1 MCSTLIAAHA
11 LQKVNMEKSPPVKG
25 SLSGKVNLPCH
36 FSTMPTL
43 PPSYNTTSEFL
54 RIKWSKIEL
63 DKTGKDL
70 KETTVLVAQNGNIK
84 IGQDYKGRVSVPT
97 HPEDVGDASLTM
109 VKLLA
114 SDAGRYR
121 CDVMYGIEDT
131 QDTVSLTVEGVVFHY
146 RAATSRY
153 TLNFEMAQKACVDI
167 GAVIATPEQLHAAY
181 EDGFEQCDAGWLSD
195 QTVRYP
201 IRVPR
206 EGCYGDMMGKE
217 GVRTY
222 GFRAPHETYDV
233 YCYVDHLDGDVFHIT
248 APNKFTFEEAGE
260 ECKNQDARLATV
272 GELQAAW
279 RNGFDRCDYG
289 WLLDASVRHPV
300 TVARAQ
306 CGGGLLGVRT
316 LYRFENQTGFPP
328 PDSRFDAYCF
338 KRRMSDFSVSGHP
351 IDSESKEDEPCSE
364 ETDPEHDL
372 IAEILPELLGMLH
385 SEEDEEDEECANAT
399 DVTTT
404 PSVQYINGK
413 HVVTTVPKDPEA
425 AEARR
430 GQFESVAPS
439 QNFSD
444 SSESDSHQF
453 IITHAG
459 LSTAMQPN
467 ESKET
472 TESLEITWRPE
483 IYPETA
489 EPFSSGEPDIFP
501 TASLHEGEATEG
513 PDSITEKSPE
523 LDHLVHEHAE
533 SVPLFPEESSGDTA
547 IDQES
552 QKIIFSGATEGTFGE
567 EAEKSSTTHTP
578 SMVASSVSA
587 PVSEDASF
595 ILTGTPQ
602 SDEPL
607 STVESWVEITP
618 RHTVEFS
625 GSPSIPIPEG
635 SGEAEEDKD
644 KIFAMI
650 TDLSQRNTTDSLVT
664 LDTSKI
670 MITESLLDVPATT
683 VYSISEQ
690 VSAVVPTK
698 FVRETDTYE
707 WVFSPPLEETTRK
720 EEEKGTTGTASTVE
734 VHSPT
739 QRSDQFVSP
748 PELES
753 SSETPPDDSAA
764 ATRKSFMSQMTPTQ
778 SERDTTHSTVVFTET
793 EVLDNLAA
801 QTTDPSL
808 SSQPGVLEGSPTVP
822 GSPVSL
828 FMEQGSGE
836 AAVDPETTTVSSLSL
851 NLEPEI
857 LAEEEAAGTWSPN
870 VETVFPF
877 EPTEQVLSTAVDR
890 EVAETISQ
898 TSKENLVSEI
908 SGEPTHRAEIKGFST
923 DFPLEEDFSGD
934 FREYSTVS
942 YPITKE
948 EIVMM
953 EGSGDAAFKDTQM
966 LPSVTPTSDLS
977 NHTADSEEPGSTLVS
992 TSAFPWEEFTAS
1004 AEGSGEH
1011 LLSVSSSVDKVFPS
1025 AAGKASGTDSP
1036 FFDQRLGEE
1045 GAINETDQRSTILPT
1060 AEAESTKASTEEGE
1074 VKENHTV
1081 SMDFP
1086 PTVEPDELWSR
1097 QEVNPVRQGNGSEIV
1112 SEEKTQEQE
1121 SFEPL
1126 QSSVAPE
1133 QTTFDSQTFPEPGLQ
1148 TTGYFTLTT
1157 KKTYSTDERM
1167 KEEVISLAD
1176 VSTPTLDSKGLALYT
1191 TLPEVTEKS
1200 HFFLATA
1207 SVTESVPA
1215 ESVIA
1220 GSTIKEEES
1229 IKPFPKVT
1237 SPIIKESDTDLLFSG
1252 LGSGEEVLPT
1262 LGSVNFT
1269 EIEQVL
1275 STLYPLTSQV
1285 QSLEAS
1291 ILNDTSGDY
1300 EGMENVA
1307 NEMRP
1312 LISKTDSIFEDGETA
1327 SSTTLPEIL
1336 SDARTEGP
1344 FTAPVTFSTGPGHP
1358 QNQTHRRAEEIQ
1370 TSRPQPL
1377 TDQVSSENSLTAE
1390 TKETATSAT
1399 DFLARTYDLEMAKG
1413 FVTST
1418 PKPSDL
1424 FYEHS
1429 GEGSGELDAVGAEV
1443 HASGM
1448 TQATGQGST
1457 TFVSDRSLEKHPK
1470 VPSVEAVTVDG
1481 FPTVSMVLTLHPEQR
1496 EGSPEATG
1504 TPASTASYE
1513 KATEGAADSFQDHFG
1528 GFKDSMLKPDRRKA
1542 TESIIID
1549 LDKEDKDL
1557 ILTMTESTIL
1567 EIIPELTSDK
1577 NTIIDID
1584 HTKPIYEDIL
1594 GMQTDLDPEVPSGP
1608 PDSSEES
1615 TQVQEKYEAA
1625 VNLSSTKENFEASG
1639 DILLANYTQATPESK
1654 APEDRNPLD
1663 HTDFIF
1669 TTGIP
1674 MLSSETELDVLLPT
1688 ATSLP
1693 ILSKSATVNPESK
1706 TEAKTLEDIFES
1718 STLSDGQAI
1727 ADQSEVISTL
1737 GYLERTQNEDEAK
1750 KYVSPSFQP
1759 EFSSGAE
1766 EALIDPT
1773 PYVSIGTTYLTAQ
1786 SLTEAPDV
1794 MEGAGLPDSID
1805 TSTVSAFS
1813 ELLSQTPSSPPL
1825 SVHLGSGDSEHSED
1839 PQPSALPSTDASTPP
1854 VSSGELANIEAT
1866 FKPSSEEDF
1875 HITEPPSLSPDT
1887 EPSEDESKPKLLEPT
1902 EASATELIAQEE
1914 IEIFQNSD
1922 STTSVQVSGETVK
1935 VFPGTETPEAE
1946 ATVTAASETKLEGA
1960 TLRPHSTSASVIHG
1974 VEAGVVP
1981 QPSPQTSER
1990 PTIPSPLEISPETQ
2004 AALIRG
2010 EDSTVAAPKQQVPTR
2025 MLDSNKQATLSTTEL
2040 NTELATPSFPLLET
2054 SNETSF
2060 LIGINEESVEGT
2072 AIYLPGPDRCKTNP
2086 CLNGG
2091 TCYPTETSYVC
2102 TCVPGYSGDRC
2113 ELDFDECHSNPC
2125 RNGATCIDGFNT
2137 FRCLCLPSYVGAL
2150 CEQDTETCDYGWH
2163 KFQGQCYKYFAHRRT
2178 WDAAERECRLQG
2190 AHLTSILSHE
2200 EQMFV
2205 NRVGHD
2211 YQWIGLNDKMFEHDF
2226 RWTDGSTLQYENWRP
2241 NQPDSFFS
2249 TGEDCVVIIWHENGQ
2264 WNDVPCNYH
2273 LTYTCKKGTVACG
2286 QPPVVE
2292 NAKTFGKMKPRYEI
2306 NSLIRYH
2313 CKDGFIQRH
2322 LPTIRCL
2329 GNGRW
2334 AMPKITCLNPSAYQ
2348 RTYSKKYFKNS
2359 SSAKDNSINT
2369 SKHDHRWSRRWQES
2383 RR

>member
-1 MCSTLIAAHA
+1 
-11 LQKVNMEKSPPVKG
+11 
-25 SLSGKVNLPCH
+25 
-36 FSTMPTL
+36 
-43 PPSYNTTSEFL
+43 
-54 RIKWSKIEL
+54 
-63 DKTGKDL
+63 
-70 KETTVLVAQNGNIK
+70 
-84 IGQDYKGRVSVPT
+84 
-97 HPEDVGDASLTM
+97 
-109 VKLLA
+109 
-114 SDAGRYR
+114 
-121 CDVMYGIEDT
+121 
-131 QDTVSLTVEGVVFHY
+131 
-146 RAATSRY
+146 
-153 TLNFEMAQKACVDI
+153 
-167 GAVIATPEQLHAAY
+167 
-181 EDGFEQCDAGWLSD
+181 
-195 QTVRYP
+195 
-201 IRVPR
+201 
-206 EGCYGDMMGKE
+206 
-217 GVRTY
+217 
-222 GFRAPHETYDV
+222 
-233 YCYVDHLDGDVFHIT
+233 
-248 APNKFTFEEAGE
+248 
-260 ECKNQDARLATV
+260 
-272 GELQAAW
+272 
-279 RNGFDRCDYG
+279 
-289 WLLDASVRHPV
+289 
-300 TVARAQ
+300 
-306 CGGGLLGVRT
+306 
-316 LYRFENQTGFPP
+316 
-328 PDSRFDAYCF
+328 
-338 KRRMSDFSVSGHP
+338 MSDLSVIGHP

-372 IAEILPELLGMLH
+372 IAEILPELLGILH
-385 SEEDEEDEECANAT
+385 SAEDEEDEECANAT

-430 GQFESVAPS
+430 GQLESVAPS

-483 IYPETA
+483 IYPETP
-489 EPFSSGEPDIFP
+489 ESFSSGEPDIFP
-501 TASLHEGEATEG
+501 TASIHEGEATEG
-513 PDSITEKSPE
+513 PESITEKSPE
-523 LDHLVHEHAE
+523 LDHLVHEHTE
-533 SVPLFPEESSGDTA
+533 SVPLFPEESSGDVA
-547 IDQES
+547 IDKES

-578 SMVASSVSA
+578 SIFASSVSA

-602 SDEPL
+602 PDEPL

-618 RHTVEFS
+618 RHIVEFS

-635 SGEAEEDKD
+635 SGEAEEDKN

-650 TDLSQRNTTDSLVT
+650 TDLSQKNTTDSLIT

-670 MITESLLDVPATT
+670 MITESLLDVPATS

-690 VSAVVPTK
+690 VSVVEPTK
-698 FVRETDTYE
+698 FVRETNTFE

-720 EEEKGTTGTASTVE
+720 DEEKGATGTVSTVE

-748 PELES
+748 SELES
-753 SSETPPDDSAA
+753 SSESPPDDSAA
-764 ATRKSFMSQMTPTQ
+764 ATRKSFTSQMTPTQ
-778 SERDTTHSTVVFTET
+778 SEREATSSTVAFTGA

-808 SSQPGVLEGSPTVP
+808 SSQPGVLEGSSTVP

-857 LAEEEAAGTWSPN
+857 LAEEEAASTRSPH

-890 EVAETISQ
+890 EVAEIISQ
-898 TSKENLVSEI
+898 TPKENLASEI
-908 SGEPTHRAEIKGFST
+908 SGEPIHRAEIKGFPT

-934 FREYSTVS
+934 FREFSTVS

-966 LPSVTPTSDLS
+966 PPSVTPTLDLS
-977 NHTADSEEPGSTLVS
+977 NHTADSEGPGSTSVS

-1004 AEGSGEH
+1004 AEGSGEQ
-1011 LLSVSSSVDKVFPS
+1011 LLSVSSSVDQVFPS

-1036 FFDQRLGEE
+1036 FIDQRLGEE
-1045 GAINETDQRSTILPT
+1045 GATDETDQRSTILPT
-1060 AEAESTKASTEEGE
+1060 AEAESTEASTKEGE
-1074 VKENHTV
+1074 VKENHT
-1081 SMDFP
+1081 MDFP
-1086 PTVEPDELWSR
+1086 PTVEPDKLWPR

-1112 SEEKTQEQE
+1112 SEEKIQEQK

-1133 QTTFDSQTFPEPGLQ
+1133 QTTFDSQTFPEPGLR
-1148 TTGYFTLTT
+1148 TTDYFTLTT
-1157 KKTYSTDERM
+1157 KKTYSTDE
-1167 KEEVISLAD
+1167 KVEEEVIPLAD
-1176 VSTPTLDSKGLALYT
+1176 VSTSNLDSKGLALYT
-1191 TLPEVTEKS
+1191 TLPEVTEKY

-1220 GSTIKEEES
+1220 GSTIKEEEI

-1237 SPIIKESDTDLLFSG
+1237 SPTIKESDTDLLFSG

-1262 LGSVNFT
+1262 IGSVNFT
-1269 EIEQVL
+1269 EIEQGL

-1307 NEMRP
+1307 NEMGP
-1312 LISKTDSIFEDGETA
+1312 LISKTDSIFEDGEIA

-1344 FTAPVTFSTGPGHP
+1344 FMTTLTFSTGPEHS
-1358 QNQTHRRAEEIQ
+1358 QNQTHGRAEEIQ
-1370 TSRPQPL
+1370 TGRPQPL
-1377 TDQVSSENSLTAE
+1377 TDQVSSENSSTAE
-1390 TKETATSAT
+1390 TKETATSST

-1429 GEGSGELDAVGAEV
+1429 GEGSGELDAVDAEI

-1448 TQATGQGST
+1448 TQATRQGST
-1457 TFVSDRSLEKHPK
+1457 TFVSDRSLETHPT

-1481 FPTVSMVLTLHPEQR
+1481 FLTVSMALPLHPEQN
-1496 EGSPEATG
+1496 ESSPEAASTL
-1504 TPASTASYE
+1504 ASTASYE
-1513 KATEGAADSFQDHFG
+1513 RATEGAADSLQDHFG
-1528 GFKDSMLKPDRRKA
+1528 GFKDSTLKPDRRKA

-1557 ILTMTESTIL
+1557 LLTMTESTIL
-1567 EIIPELTSDK
+1567 EILPELTDK

-1608 PDSSEES
+1608 PDSSEDS

-1625 VNLSSTKENFEASG
+1625 ANLSSTEENFEASG

-1663 HTDFIF
+1663 HSGFIF

-1674 MLSSETELDVLLPT
+1674 ILSSETELDVLLPT

-1693 ILSKSATVNPESK
+1693 IPSKSATVNPESK
-1706 TEAKTLEDIFES
+1706 TEAKTLDDIFES

-1737 GYLERTQNEDEAK
+1737 GYLERTQNEDEEK

-1794 MEGAGLPDSID
+1794 MEGSRLPDSTD
-1805 TSTVSAFS
+1805 TSTVSAFA
-1813 ELLSQTPSSPPL
+1813 EPLSQTPSSPSL

-1839 PQPSALPSTDASTPP
+1839 PQPSALPSTDASTSP
-1854 VSSGELANIEAT
+1854 VPSGELANIGAT
-1866 FKPSSEEDF
+1866 FKPSSEERF
-1875 HITEPPSLSPDT
+1875 HLTEPPSLSLDT

-1914 IEIFQNSD
+1914 VEIFQISH

-1935 VFPGTETPEAE
+1935 VLPSIETPEAE
-1946 ATVTAASETKLEGA
+1946 SIVRAASETKLEGA
-1960 TLRPHSTSASVIHG
+1960 TLRPHSPSASVIHG
-1974 VEAGVVP
+1974 VEAGVGP

-1990 PTIPSPLEISPETQ
+1990 PTMPSPLEINPETQ

-2010 EDSTVAAPKQQVPTR
+2010 EDSTVVAPKQQVPTR
-2025 MLDSNKQATLSTTEL
+2025 MLDSNKQATTLGTTEL

-2072 AIYLPGPDRCKTNP
+2072 AIYLPGKDTTLINLFPNV
-2086 CLNGG
+2086 
-2091 TCYPTETSYVC
+2091 ET
-2102 TCVPGYSGDRC
+2102 VP
-2113 ELDFDECHSNPC
+2113 
-2125 RNGATCIDGFNT
+2125 
-2137 FRCLCLPSYVGAL
+2137 
-2150 CEQDTETCDYGWH
+2150 
-2163 KFQGQCYKYFAHRRT
+2163 
-2178 WDAAERECRLQG
+2178 
-2190 AHLTSILSHE
+2190 
-2200 EQMFV
+2200 
-2205 NRVGHD
+2205 
-2211 YQWIGLNDKMFEHDF
+2211 
-2226 RWTDGSTLQYENWRP
+2226 
-2241 NQPDSFFS
+2241 
-2249 TGEDCVVIIWHENGQ
+2249 
-2264 WNDVPCNYH
+2264 
-2273 LTYTCKKGTVACG
+2273 
-2286 QPPVVE
+2286 
-2292 NAKTFGKMKPRYEI
+2292 
-2306 NSLIRYH
+2306 
-2313 CKDGFIQRH
+2313 
-2322 LPTIRCL
+2322 
-2329 GNGRW
+2329 
-2334 AMPKITCLNPSAYQ
+2334 
-2348 RTYSKKYFKNS
+2348 
-2359 SSAKDNSINT
+2359 
-2369 SKHDHRWSRRWQES
+2369 WS
-2383 RR
+2383 

>member
-1 MCSTLIAAHA
+1 MFF
-11 LQKVNMEKSPPVKG
+11 
-25 SLSGKVNLPCH
+25 SG
-36 FSTMPTL
+36 
-43 PPSYNTTSEFL
+43 
-54 RIKWSKIEL
+54 
-63 DKTGKDL
+63 
-70 KETTVLVAQNGNIK
+70 
-84 IGQDYKGRVSVPT
+84 
-97 HPEDVGDASLTM
+97 
-109 VKLLA
+109 
-114 SDAGRYR
+114 
-121 CDVMYGIEDT
+121 
-131 QDTVSLTVEGVVFHY
+131 
-146 RAATSRY
+146 
-153 TLNFEMAQKACVDI
+153 
-167 GAVIATPEQLHAAY
+167 
-181 EDGFEQCDAGWLSD
+181 
-195 QTVRYP
+195 
-201 IRVPR
+201 
-206 EGCYGDMMGKE
+206 
-217 GVRTY
+217 
-222 GFRAPHETYDV
+222 
-233 YCYVDHLDGDVFHIT
+233 
-248 APNKFTFEEAGE
+248 
-260 ECKNQDARLATV
+260 
-272 GELQAAW
+272 
-279 RNGFDRCDYG
+279 
-289 WLLDASVRHPV
+289 
-300 TVARAQ
+300 
-306 CGGGLLGVRT
+306 
-316 LYRFENQTGFPP
+316 
-328 PDSRFDAYCF
+328 
-338 KRRMSDFSVSGHP
+338 RMSDLSVIGHP

-372 IAEILPELLGMLH
+372 IAEILPELLGILH
-385 SEEDEEDEECANAT
+385 SEEDEDDEECANAT

-430 GQFESVAPS
+430 GQLESVAPS

-483 IYPETA
+483 IYPETP
-489 EPFSSGEPDIFP
+489 ESFSSGEPDIFP
-501 TASLHEGEATEG
+501 TASIHEGEATEG
-513 PDSITEKSPE
+513 PESITEKSPE
-523 LDHLVHEHAE
+523 LDHLVHEHTE
-533 SVPLFPEESSGDTA
+533 SVPLFPEESSGDVA
-547 IDQES
+547 IDKES
-552 QKIIFSGATEGTFGE
+552 QKVIFSGATEGTFGE
-567 EAEKSSTTHTP
+567 EAEKNSTTHTP
-578 SMVASSVSA
+578 SIFASSVSA

-602 SDEPL
+602 PDEPL

-618 RHTVEFS
+618 RHIVEFS

-635 SGEAEEDKD
+635 SGEAEEDKN

-650 TDLSQRNTTDSLVT
+650 TDLSQKNTADSLIT

-670 MITESLLDVPATT
+670 MITESLLDVPATS
-683 VYSISEQ
+683 VYSVSEQ
-690 VSAVVPTK
+690 VSAVEPTK
-698 FVRETDTYE
+698 FVRETNTFE

-720 EEEKGTTGTASTVE
+720 DEEKGATGTVSTAE

-739 QRSDQFVSP
+739 QRSDQFASP
-748 PELES
+748 SELES
-753 SSETPPDDSAA
+753 SSQSPPDDSAA

-778 SERDTTHSTVVFTET
+778 PERETMSATVVFRGA

-808 SSQPGVLEGSPTVP
+808 SSQPRDLEGSSTVP

-857 LAEEEAAGTWSPN
+857 LAEEEAASTRSPQM
-870 VETVFPF
+870 ETVFPF

-890 EVAETISQ
+890 EVAEIISQ
-898 TSKENLVSEI
+898 TPKENLASEI
-908 SGEPTHRAEIKGFST
+908 SGEPIHRAEIKGFPT

-934 FREYSTVS
+934 FREFSTVS

-948 EIVMM
+948 ETVMM

-966 LPSVTPTSDLS
+966 PPSVTPTSDLS
-977 NHTADSEEPGSTLVS
+977 NHTADSEGPGSTSVS

-1004 AEGSGEH
+1004 AEGSGEQ
-1011 LLSVSSSVDKVFPS
+1011 LLSISSSVDQVFPS
-1025 AAGKASGTDSP
+1025 ATGKASGTDSP
-1036 FFDQRLGEE
+1036 FIDQRLGKE
-1045 GAINETDQRSTILPT
+1045 GAIDETDQRATILPT
-1060 AEAESTKASTEEGE
+1060 AEAESTEASTKEGE
-1074 VKENHTV
+1074 VKENHT
-1081 SMDFP
+1081 MDFP
-1086 PTVEPDELWSR
+1086 PTVEPDKLWPR

-1112 SEEKTQEQE
+1112 SEEKIQEQK
-1121 SFEPL
+1121 SFESL

-1133 QTTFDSQTFPEPGLQ
+1133 QTTFDSQTFPEPGLR
-1148 TTGYFTLTT
+1148 TTDYFTLTT
-1157 KKTYSTDERM
+1157 KKTDSTDE
-1167 KEEVISLAD
+1167 KVEEEVIPLAD
-1176 VSTPTLDSKGLALYT
+1176 VSTPNLDSKGLALYT
-1191 TLPEVTEKS
+1191 TLPEVTEKY

-1237 SPIIKESDTDLLFSG
+1237 SPTIKESDTDLLFSG

-1262 LGSVNFT
+1262 IGSVNFT

-1307 NEMRP
+1307 NEVRP
-1312 LISKTDSIFEDGETA
+1312 LISKTDSIFEDGERA
-1327 SSTTLPEIL
+1327 PSTTLPEIL

-1344 FTAPVTFSTGPGHP
+1344 FMTTLTFSTGPEHS
-1358 QNQTHRRAEEIQ
+1358 QNQTHSRAEEIQ

-1377 TDQVSSENSLTAE
+1377 TDQVSSENSSTAE
-1390 TKETATSAT
+1390 TKETATSST

-1429 GEGSGELDAVGAEV
+1429 GEASGELDAVDAEV

-1448 TQATGQGST
+1448 TQATRQGST
-1457 TFVSDRSLEKHPK
+1457 TFVSDRSLETHPT

-1481 FPTVSMVLTLHPEQR
+1481 FPTVSVALPLHPEQN
-1496 EGSPEATG
+1496 ESSPEAAS

-1513 KATEGAADSFQDHFG
+1513 TATEGAADGLQDHFG
-1528 GFKDSMLKPDRRKA
+1528 GVKDSTLKPDRRKA

-1557 ILTMTESTIL
+1557 LLTMTESTIL
-1567 EIIPELTSDK
+1567 EILPELTDK

-1608 PDSSEES
+1608 PDSSEDS

-1625 VNLSSTKENFEASG
+1625 ANLSSTEENFEASG

-1663 HTDFIF
+1663 HSGFIF

-1674 MLSSETELDVLLPT
+1674 ILSSETELDVLLPT

-1693 ILSKSATVNPESK
+1693 IPSKSATVNPESK
-1706 TEAKTLEDIFES
+1706 TEAKTLDDIFES

-1737 GYLERTQNEDEAK
+1737 GYLERTENEDEEK

-1794 MEGAGLPDSID
+1794 MEGSRLLDSTD
-1805 TSTVSAFS
+1805 TSTVSAFA
-1813 ELLSQTPSSPPL
+1813 EPLSQTPSSPSL

-1839 PQPSALPSTDASTPP
+1839 PQPSALPSKDASTSP
-1854 VSSGELANIEAT
+1854 VPSGELANIGAT
-1866 FKPSSEEDF
+1866 FKPSSEERF
-1875 HITEPPSLSPDT
+1875 HLTEPPSLSLDT

-1914 IEIFQNSD
+1914 VEIFQISH

-1935 VFPGTETPEAE
+1935 VFPSIETPEAE
-1946 ATVTAASETKLEGA
+1946 SIVRAASETKLEGA
-1960 TLRPHSTSASVIHG
+1960 TLRPHSPSASVIHG
-1974 VEAGVVP
+1974 VEAGVGP

-1990 PTIPSPLEISPETQ
+1990 PTMPSPLEINPETQ

-2010 EDSTVAAPKQQVPTR
+2010 EDSTVVAPKQQVPTR
-2025 MLDSNKQATLSTTEL
+2025 MLDSNKQATLGTTEL

-2072 AIYLPGPDRCKTNP
+2072 AIYLPGKDTTLINLFPNV
-2086 CLNGG
+2086 
-2091 TCYPTETSYVC
+2091 ET
-2102 TCVPGYSGDRC
+2102 VP
-2113 ELDFDECHSNPC
+2113 
-2125 RNGATCIDGFNT
+2125 
-2137 FRCLCLPSYVGAL
+2137 
-2150 CEQDTETCDYGWH
+2150 
-2163 KFQGQCYKYFAHRRT
+2163 
-2178 WDAAERECRLQG
+2178 
-2190 AHLTSILSHE
+2190 
-2200 EQMFV
+2200 
-2205 NRVGHD
+2205 
-2211 YQWIGLNDKMFEHDF
+2211 
-2226 RWTDGSTLQYENWRP
+2226 
-2241 NQPDSFFS
+2241 
-2249 TGEDCVVIIWHENGQ
+2249 
-2264 WNDVPCNYH
+2264 
-2273 LTYTCKKGTVACG
+2273 
-2286 QPPVVE
+2286 
-2292 NAKTFGKMKPRYEI
+2292 
-2306 NSLIRYH
+2306 
-2313 CKDGFIQRH
+2313 
-2322 LPTIRCL
+2322 
-2329 GNGRW
+2329 
-2334 AMPKITCLNPSAYQ
+2334 
-2348 RTYSKKYFKNS
+2348 
-2359 SSAKDNSINT
+2359 
-2369 SKHDHRWSRRWQES
+2369 WS
-2383 RR
+2383 